1 MRSALWCALLCGVT
15 AELADAQGVPVTFE
29 EPQPVTVSGFAVG
42 TAEYH
47 RLERMNTLGVG
58 KLAVSVFKPVGETYF
73 FGQLTT
79 AVEGG
84 EASTEIDNL
93 LVSWTPSHASQWSFT
108 FGRFDAPLGFERDD
122 EPLNLTPFTSFNF
135 ELEVEGRKGR
145 EVERFVVALE
155 AERRVEATEGERPLA
170 RVRWGPAHEQ
180 IVDLGRRLPAFHG
193 RGELPEEVGLA
204 DRLEHTYRELAD
216 AERVHTLQAVVLRR
230 ADSEPRNGD
239 RLRFLKCDRHA
250 LRVGQLRRDPAQQS
264 TPQCTAHVFL
274 PKTVG

>member
-1 MRSALWCALLCGVT
+1 MLRSVHPGDT
-15 AELADAQGVPVTFE
+15 ER
-29 EPQPVTVSGFAVG
+29 QPFS
-42 TAEYH
+42 
-47 RLERMNTLGVG
+47 RN
-58 KLAVSVFKPVGETYF
+58 
-73 FGQLTT
+73 
-79 AVEGG
+79 
-84 EASTEIDNL
+84 
-93 LVSWTPSHASQWSFT
+93 
-108 FGRFDAPLGFERDD
+108 PLGAEQAGLPAVVVLRHVPAVRDGGREAEMARRRVAHD
-122 EPLNLTPFTSFNF
+122 GPGEFCGPR

-180 IVDLGRRLPAFHG
+180 IVDLGRRLPAFQG

-204 DRLEHTYRELAD
+204 DRLEHTYRELAG